1 VDFDDTPEEAAY
13 RAKVRAFLA
22 AHAEPKGATE
32 LAFRGRYSVVPD
44 ILVHARAWQAIKA
57 QYGFAGITFAK
68 EWGGQGLMPMMEV
81 IYAEEEGNFAV
92 PQGVFEIG
100 LAMCIPTLIRYAPD
114 AARQLA
120 GPALRGEAI
129 WCQLFSEPAA
139 GSDLAAITTRAVLEG
154 DHWIINGQKTWTSV
168 AHMADYGLLLARTD
182 SSVPKHAGITAF
194 FVDMRTAGVEV
205 RPIKQISGHS
215 HFNEVFFS
223 DVHIPDTARIAKVGE
238 GWRVANSTLSS
249 ERYATGVASGPHFE
263 DIYRLVSEMQTPDG
277 TSLSNPTVREKL
289 ADWYVRARGLKYTRF
304 RILTALSRG
313 EVPGPEASI
322 GKLVSSAQLQQITA
336 FGVDLLGMAGGIAD
350 CDLAPMKG
358 WFQEAFLYAPAS
370 RIAGGTDEILRNII
384 AERVLGLPPDLRV
397 DRGVPFKD
405 LPAQ

>member
-1 VDFDDTPEEAAY
+1 MDFDDTPDEAVY
-13 RAKVRAFLA
+13 RTKVRAFLA
-22 AHAEPKGATE
+22 AHAKPKGDTE
-32 LAFRGRYSVVPD
+32 LAFRGRYSVDADTVD
-44 ILVHARAWQAIKA
+44 RARAWQSLKA
-57 QYGFAGITFAK
+57 RHGFAGITWAK
-68 EWGGQGLMPMMEV
+68 EWGGQGLKPMMEV
-81 IYAEEEGNFAV
+81 IYAEEEGKFAV

-100 LAMCIPTLIRYAPD
+100 LAMCVPTLIRFAPD
-114 AARQLA
+114 AARQHA
-120 GPALRGEAI
+120 APALFGERI

-139 GSDLAAITTRAVLEG
+139 GSDLAAIATRAVLED
-154 DHWIINGQKTWTSV
+154 DHWIVNGQKTWTSA
-168 AHMADYGLLLARTD
+168 AHLADYGLLLARTD

-194 FVDMRTAGVEV
+194 FVDMRTPGIEV

-215 HFNEVFFS
+215 HFSEVFFS
-223 DVHIPDTARIAKVGE
+223 DVRIPDTARLAAVGE

-249 ERYATGVASGPHFE
+249 ERYATGVSSGPHFE
-263 DIYRLVSEMQTPDG
+263 DIYRLVCEIQTPDG
-277 TSLSNPTVREKL
+277 SSLSNPTVREKL

-313 EVPGPEASI
+313 QVPGPEASI

-336 FGVDLLGMAGGIAD
+336 FAVDLLGMAGGIAD
-350 CDLAPMKG
+350 GGLAPMKG
-358 WFQEAFLYAPAS
+358 WFQDAFLYAPAS

-384 AERVLGLPPDLRV
+384 AERVLELPHELRL